1 MSERIVRIGGASACE
16 FDSSIAV
23 PQFLRHSEP
32 IDYLIF
38 DELAELNVATMA
50 GAGKSV
56 VGLGN
61 EAGFARSFV
70 DVQVGPHLRALHE
83 QGIKLIANA
92 GGPNP
97 RRCAEYLAAAARAQG
112 IAPTIAYVDG
122 DNVLG
127 RLDELCALGLRELAT
142 GDELGDVV
150 ASADRVLTLLAY
162 IGAGPIA
169 EALGRGADIVIT
181 GRAADSAAALGALVH
196 EFGWSFDDFDRL
208 AAGSMIGH
216 LIECGPQAT
225 GATFTD
231 WRDVPDWSCPS
242 WPIAECHEDGSAVI
256 TIPDDTGGMCTVA
269 TVAEQLFYEVGDPYS
284 YTLPDVVVDLSDM
297 SVEQVGRDRVLVRG
311 ARGRPATPTYKLQL
325 TYERG
330 WRGTVV
336 SPVVGFDAAD
346 KAQRLADAMFV
357 HIGRVLLTSGLETPE
372 ATSTQLLGTGES
384 LGAQADPE
392 VRARTREVLARM
404 TMDHTAREGAELF
417 MREQALANVGLAQG
431 VAMPLGHSIHP
442 VLRMRSFLVDKS
454 AVSLSVTIGAERV
467 PFDVA
472 VVPTRE
478 PEAVLRDHGPRIPAD
493 AVTEAEV
500 PLLALAWGR
509 SGDKGDTAT
518 VAVIARRREYL
529 PFIGAA
535 LSAESVAAWLAHQ
548 FEADGEHRVDR
559 HYADGPGAFTFLLH
573 GALGGGALESRRL
586 DPMAKTVAQQLLAMP
601 VLVTAEIA
609 RQVNAAP
616 HTIGAA

>member
-1 MSERIVRIGGASACE
+1 MSDRIVRIGGASACE

-23 PQFLRHSEP
+23 PQFLGHSEP

-61 EAGFARSFV
+61 ETGFARSFV
-70 DVQVGPHLRALHE
+70 DVQVGPHLRELHE

-97 RRCAEYLAAAARAQG
+97 RRCAEYLAAAARTQG
-112 IAPTIAYVDG
+112 VSPTVAYVEG

-127 RLDELCALGLRELAT
+127 RLEELCALRLRELAT
-142 GDELGDVV
+142 GDELGDVI

-181 GRAADSAAALGALVH
+181 GRAVDSAAALGALVH
-196 EFGWSFDDFDRL
+196 EFGWSFGDLDRMG
-208 AAGSMIGH
+208 AGSMIGH
-216 LIECGPQAT
+216 VIECGPQAT

-231 WRDVPDWSCPS
+231 WREVPDWSCPS
-242 WPIAECHEDGSAVI
+242 WPIAECHEDGSAII
-256 TIPDDTGGMCTVA
+256 TIPDGTGGMATVG
-269 TVAEQLFYEVGDPYS
+269 TVAEQLFYEVGDPYR
-284 YTLPDVVVDLSDM
+284 YVLPDVVVDLTGM
-297 SVEQVGRDRVLVRG
+297 QLEQVGRNRVRMSG
-311 ARGRPATPTYKLQL
+311 ARGRPPTPTYKLQL

-346 KAQRLADAMFV
+346 KAQRLGDAMFT
-357 HIGRVLLTSGLETPE
+357 HIGRVLERDGLGAAEG
-372 ATSTQLLGTGES
+372 TSTDLLGTGGS
-384 LGAQADPE
+384 LGAHADPD
-392 VRARTREVLARM
+392 VRTRTREVLTRM
-404 TMDHTAREGAELF
+404 TMDHPTREGAELF

-431 VAMPLGHSIHP
+431 VAMPLGHSTHP
-442 VLRMRSFLVDKS
+442 ILRMRSFLLEKD
-454 AVSLSVTIGAERV
+454 AVSLSVTVGAERV
-467 PFDVA
+467 AFDGPA
-472 VVPTRE
+472 APSEDRE
-478 PEAVLRDHGPRIPAD
+478 PVRRDDGPRVPAD
-493 AVTEAEV
+493 AGADTEV

-509 SGDKGDTAT
+509 SGDKGNTAT
-518 VAVIARRREYL
+518 LAVIARRREYL

-535 LSAESVAAWLAHQ
+535 LSADSVAAWLAHQ
-548 FEADGEHRVDR
+548 FDDAGEHRVDR
-559 HYADGPGAFTFLLH
+559 HYADGPGAFSFLLH

-601 VLVTAEIA
+601 VPVPTAIA
-609 RQVNAAP
+609 REATTTSLRPGV
-616 HTIGAA
+616 